1 MEPTPFFLAKFTL
14 FEERMGAF
22 PELIWDRPSL
32 TALRSVL
39 MKPEHLAAVAGLH
52 ERVVSAT
59 VAITNES

>member
-1 MEPTPFFLAKFTL
+1 
-14 FEERMGAF
+14 MGAF